1 MDRFD
6 SLVQVGDDLLSLG
19 GRSSQ
24 NLVNLTV
31 GHFDDS
37 VSECLESDIVS
48 NHDHCDL
55 LSHVEID
62 QNFHDNICATCVQI
76 TSRFIEEEN
85 LGLVGDGSRNGDS
98 LLLATRELVREVV
111 HSLFKTDILKQLS
124 GSVANLL
131 S

>member
-62 QNFHDNICATCVQI
+62 QNFHDNICATSVQI
-76 TSRFIEEEN
+76 TSRFVKKEN

-111 HSLFKTDILKQLS
+111 HSLF
-124 GSVANLL
+124 
-131 S
+131 